1 MSIINSDGLNA
12 NWQLNVL
19 RGLQGINDLLSNLPA
34 CCPPELR
41 TPVIVYET
49 LPGSIPDGT
58 YGFSIVN
65 VGAAAGL
72 VNGQNLPAGVT
83 INFDPRANNTIVG
96 LSYDP
101 LGSRFLITYMI

>member
-41 TPVIVYET
+41 TPVIIYET

-58 YGFSIVN
+58 YGFSIAN
-65 VGAAAGL
+65 VGATAGT
-72 VNGQNLPAGVT
+72 VNGQILDAG
-83 INFDPRANNTIVG
+83 ISISFDPGVNNTLVG
-96 LSYDP
+96 LPYDP
-101 LGSRFLITYMI
+101 SGTRFLITYML